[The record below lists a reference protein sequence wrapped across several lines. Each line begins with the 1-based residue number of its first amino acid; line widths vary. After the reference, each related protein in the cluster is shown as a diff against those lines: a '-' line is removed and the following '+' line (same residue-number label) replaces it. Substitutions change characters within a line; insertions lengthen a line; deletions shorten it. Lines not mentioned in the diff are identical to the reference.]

1 MLFRSQLYSSKR
13 VFHGNNVLPNRIK
26 STCAY
31 KKDKRNVKSE
41 FISFYR
47 IFQVDNRARD
57 YGTYKEYGTKKQ
69 AIGVHTIE
77 DAVNPIHFSLAIYV
91 LKF

>member
-1 MLFRSQLYSSKR
+1 M
-13 VFHGNNVLPNRIK
+13 
-26 STCAY
+26 
-31 KKDKRNVKSE
+31 
-41 FISFYR
+41 
-47 IFQVDNRARD
+47 DNRARD